1 MKNEPGTL
9 TKSWY
14 LLGILIWRTQRT
26 LTLEEQALQI
36 KKELNQSIQKVLD
49 QKADIKKEILT
60 EINQEID
67 KVLNPK
73 KTPQNVR

>member
-26 LTLEEQALQI
+26 LTLEEQAFQI
-36 KKELNQSIQKVLD
+36 KKEV
-49 QKADIKKEILT
+49 LT
-60 EINQEID
+60 EINQGLDEVFNT
-67 KVLNPK
+67 KTLNK
-73 KTPQNVR
+73 NNAQ

>member
-26 LTLEEQALQI
+26 LTLEEQSFQI
-36 KKELNQSIQKVLD
+36 KKEV
-49 QKADIKKEILT
+49 LT
-60 EINQEID
+60 EINLEID
-67 KVLNPK
+67 KAFNPGK
-73 KTPQNVR
+73 QNKNNAQ

>member
-14 LLGILIWRTQRT
+14 LLGILVWRTQRT
-26 LTLEEQALQI
+26 LTLEEQAFQI
-36 KKELNQSIQKVLD
+36 KKEV
-49 QKADIKKEILT
+49 LT

-67 KVLNPK
+67 KIFNPEKQNK
-73 KTPQNVR
+73 K

>member
-1 MKNEPGTL
+1 MKKEPSL

-36 KKELNQSIQKVLD
+36 KKELNQKIEKVLD
-49 QKADIKKEILT
+49 QKADIKKEVLM

-67 KVLNPK
+67 KALNPSAK
-73 KTPQNVR
+73 RANVG

>member
-14 LLGILIWRTQRT
+14 LLGVLIWRSQRT
-26 LTLEEQALQI
+26 LTLEEQSFQI
-36 KKELNQSIQKVLD
+36 KKEV
-49 QKADIKKEILT
+49 LT

-67 KVLNPK
+67 KLFNPSAER
-73 KTPQNVR
+73 QNVK